1 MLNITKHWEDLN
13 VLHVNREEARAY
25 YIPYHDEVTAKTRK
39 RGRSPYFQT
48 LNGQWK
54 FQYHAS
60 VAQVHQAFYQ
70 EGHDVNH
77 WDNLT
82 VPSCWQVNGYDQLHY
97 INYNYPI
104 SCDPPFVPDDNP
116 AGLYVRDFEMPLE
129 WEAKERYV
137 VFEGVNSCFYLWVNG
152 QYVGYSQGSRIPA
165 EFNLTEYL
173 RPGSNRMAL
182 MVLKWCDGTY
192 IEDQDMWRY
201 SGIYRDV
208 YLLGRDKAHIRDVF
222 HKQHFA
228 ATGNQVTLVSEIET
242 TGRLNVK
249 TELKDATGK
258 LVAAAEGV
266 IEGKGSLK
274 LDVDHPLM
282 WSAENPV
289 LFDLYVT
296 AGDEVLLS
304 SVGFRT
310 VDVHEG
316 VFRINGKAVK
326 LKGVNRHDSHPEL
339 GQTIPL
345 EAMIEDIKLMKQ
357 YNVNTVR
364 TAHYPNDP
372 RFLELCNEFGMY
384 VIDEADLECHGIGQA
399 GNFKDGC
406 HHQLSGDPA
415 WKEAFLERAVRMVER
430 DKNQASVIMWSLGNE
445 SGYHVNHIAMAEW
458 IRSRDESRLVH
469 YEGTAPQAGGHPNTE
484 SLDIES
490 RMYFTYDEVRNYVE
504 DNNNHKPLFL
514 CEYSHAMG
522 NSCGDL
528 GDYWDLFYAHPQLM
542 GGCIWEW
549 TDHGIA
555 TKTAEGQSYYAYGG
569 DFGDSPNDGNFC
581 IDGLVTPDRKPHSSL
596 IELKQIHAPI
606 RVEAIDLSQG
616 LFNVINRHDF
626 VDLSPIG
633 LHWKITSDGVTV
645 QQGQIWQLE
654 AEAGSE
660 QRISLPYDFTA
671 LNGQAA
677 ELTLSFWNNQE
688 TTWASMGYEVA
699 FAQFVIYEAQSL
711 ARIQEEI
718 TASSI
723 AYRQIQAEEV
733 LGALVM
739 TGQGYRYVFSLDQ
752 GAFASITREGLEM
765 LASPLRFHIWRAP
778 IDNDTYILGKWR
790 EEGYDRAKTKIY
802 GTTWE
807 HTEDGVS
814 LNVKF
819 SIGASD
825 RYPIV
830 RGEANWSVRHNGV
843 IQLQTQVNVRENF
856 PYLPRFGLEWIM
868 PAGNEEIEYYGYGPH
883 ESYLDKHR
891 SARKGRYLTCLDD
904 LFQDDYVMPQENG
917 SRYGTEWAMVTNM
930 LGMGMKFASSR
941 PFSFNASHYTP
952 EDLAA
957 ASHTYDLKPRQETVI
972 QLDYKMSGVG
982 SSSVGPQLLDAY
994 RMDDKAFTF
1003 ELWLKPIFKED
1014 E

>member
-1 MLNITKHWEDLN
+1 MLNVKKHWEDPST
-13 VLHVNREEARAY
+13 LHVNREDARAY
-25 YIPYHDEVTAKTRK
+25 YIPYQDDVTAKTRK

-60 VAQVHQAFYQ
+60 VAQVHEAFYQ
-70 EGHDVNH
+70 EGHDINQ
-77 WDNLT
+77 WDDLT

-116 AGLYVRDFEMPLE
+116 AGLYVRDFEVPSE
-129 WEAKERYV
+129 WDAKERYV

-165 EFNLTEYL
+165 EFNLSTYL
-173 RPGSNRMAL
+173 QPGSNRMAL

-208 YLLGRDKAHIRDVF
+208 YLLARDKTHIRDAF
-222 HKQHFA
+222 HKQQFA
-228 ATGNQVTLVSEIET
+228 AGGNQVTLVSEIET

-249 TELKDATGK
+249 AELKDATGK

-266 IEGKGSLK
+266 IEDKGSLK
-274 LDVDHPLM
+274 LDVDQPRM
-282 WSAENPV
+282 WSAENPF
-289 LFDLYVT
+289 LYDLYVT

-310 VDVHEG
+310 VDVNKG

-357 YNVNTVR
+357 YNVNTIR

-384 VIDEADLECHGIGQA
+384 VINEADLECHGIGQA

-430 DKNQASVIMWSLGNE
+430 DKNQASIIMWSLGNE

-469 YEGTAPQAGGHPNTE
+469 YEGTAPQAGGHLNTE

-490 RMYFTYDEVRNYVE
+490 KMYFTYDEVRNYVE

-528 GDYWDLFYAHPQLM
+528 GDYWDLIYAHPQLM

-555 TKTAEGQSYYAYGG
+555 TKTADGEPYYAYGG

-606 RVEAIDLSQG
+606 RVEAFDLSQG
-616 LFNVINRHDF
+616 LFNVINRYDF
-626 VDLSPIG
+626 VDLSHIG
-633 LHWKITSDGVTV
+633 LHWKITSNGVTE

-660 QRISLPYDFTA
+660 QHISLPYDFTA
-671 LNGQAA
+671 LNCQTA

-699 FAQFVIYEAQSL
+699 FAQFVIHEAQSL

-718 TASSI
+718 TASPI

-733 LGALVM
+733 QGALVI
-739 TGQGYRYVFSLDQ
+739 TGQGYRYVFSLDK

-778 IDNDTYILGKWR
+778 IDNDTYMLGKWR

-814 LNVKF
+814 LNVQF

-830 RGEANWSVRHNGV
+830 RGEAVWIVHHNGV

-868 PAGNEEIEYYGYGPH
+868 PAGNEEVEYYGYGPH

-891 SARKGRYLTCLDD
+891 SARKGRYLTCVDD

-952 EDLAA
+952 EDLAP
-957 ASHTYDLKPRQETVI
+957 ASHTYDLKPRQETVV
-972 QLDYKMSGVG
+972 QLDYKMSGLG
-982 SSSVGPQLLDAY
+982 SSSVGPQLLEAY
-994 RMDDKAFTF
+994 RLDDKAFTF